1 MKANKRLTKAF
12 KHAETITFDKNS
24 KFIFLVT
31 VTVVMTVFQMNLSE
45 PEHFFYML
53 LIIITKKTMFI

>member
-24 KFIFLVT
+24 KFIFFSDSHRGDDSVSDEFIGT
-31 VTVVMTVFQMNLSE
+31 RT
-45 PEHFFYML
+45 FFYML
-53 LIIITKKTMFI
+53 LIIITKKTMFM